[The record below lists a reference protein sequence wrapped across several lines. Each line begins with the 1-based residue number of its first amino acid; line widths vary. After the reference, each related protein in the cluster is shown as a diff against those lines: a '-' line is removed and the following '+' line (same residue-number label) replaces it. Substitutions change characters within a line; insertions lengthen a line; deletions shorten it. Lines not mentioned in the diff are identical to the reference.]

1 MVKLYTKTGDKGTT
15 RLWDGTEVSKRD
27 PHIVLNG
34 ALDET
39 NSAIGLA
46 RALAPACMKEELNDL
61 QDKMMRL
68 MAYVARGKKN
78 EPTPDPTIL
87 ETWQDRIIADYPLT
101 GKFVNPGESPSG
113 GALHMARTIARRAE
127 REALPLLQAG
137 DIEAGAYQYINRLS
151 DLLYAL
157 AHKADKEVYVE
168 RITEKVLQRALEEE
182 NTMNLSL
189 AQSLLRVACE
199 KANAVGCPM
208 VLAVCD
214 NGGNLVALER
224 MDGALLASLSIAQSK
239 ARTAVRMQMDTK
251 DITPLVQPGAPLYG
265 IQNDPDYFVI
275 VAGGRLLKKGERII
289 GAIGVSGGSVEQDL
303 AVADAVVQAFEVTNK

>member
-34 ALDET
+34 ALDEA

-46 RALAPACMKEELNDL
+46 RSLAPACMKDELNDL

-68 MAYVARGKKN
+68 MAYVARGKKS
-78 EPTPDPTIL
+78 EPTPDPTLL

-113 GALHMARTIARRAE
+113 GALHLARTIARRAE
-127 REALPLLQAG
+127 REALPLLQSG

-189 AQSLLRVACE
+189 AQSLLHVACE
-199 KANAVGCPM
+199 KAAAIQCPM
-208 VLAVCD
+208 VVAVCD
-214 NGGNLVALER
+214 SAGDLVALER
-224 MDGALLASLSIAQSK
+224 MDGALLVSLSHAQSK
-239 ARTAVRMQMDTK
+239 ARSAVRIRMDTK
-251 DITPLVQPGAPLYG
+251 DITPLAQPGAPFYG
-265 IQNDPDYFVI
+265 VQDEPEFFSVI
-275 VAGGRLLKKGERII
+275 AGGRLLKKGEKVI
-289 GAIGVSGGSVEQDL
+289 GGIGVSGGSLDQDL
-303 AVADAVVQAFEVTNK
+303 AVADAVVQAFEDKYK